1 MALPD
6 IFIHWIYLCIFNA
19 SFSVAVNGALEGF
32 FTSARAEEGKFG
44 YHTRCQEVKLTHLSF
59 ADDILVFTDGTS
71 ASLFGVLEVF
81 KDFAS
86 TSGLHINP
94 SKSTLFS
101 AGEEANQL
109 VVTDHRV
116 GIQSGTLPIRYLG
129 LTLTTKALTRLDYEP
144 LLNRIQNEFLL
155 WSHKSLSYAGRLQ
168 LIKTVITRFPHD
180 KQKAKVAWETACSP
194 KSEGGLGL
202 RSLDQVVSATGK
214 IVLDSLEMG
223 NGSWIWRKL
232 LKLRD
237 IACQFL
243 RIEVKDGLDTFF
255 WHDNW
260 LHLGK
265 LIDITGPA
273 GPNLLGI
280 PLNAKVTDAQEITI
294 VYHCINSNA

>member
-1 MALPD
+1 M
-6 IFIHWIYLCIFNA
+6 
-19 SFSVAVNGALEGF
+19 G
-32 FTSARAEEGKFG
+32 
-44 YHTRCQEVKLTHLSF
+44 
-59 ADDILVFTDGTS
+59 
-71 ASLFGVLEVF
+71 
-81 KDFAS
+81 
-86 TSGLHINP
+86 
-94 SKSTLFS
+94 
-101 AGEEANQL
+101 
-109 VVTDHRV
+109 
-116 GIQSGTLPIRYLG
+116 
-129 LTLTTKALTRLDYEP
+129 
-144 LLNRIQNEFLL
+144 
-155 WSHKSLSYAGRLQ
+155 
-168 LIKTVITRFPHD
+168 
-180 KQKAKVAWETACSP
+180 
-194 KSEGGLGL
+194 
-202 RSLDQVVSATGK
+202 SLDQVVSATGK